1 MENSV
6 SSSGGEEKFNIAKSS
21 FLARMSH
28 EMRTPLN
35 AIIGMTTIAQTS
47 QEQDKTRYCLSKIS
61 EASLHLLGLINDI
74 LDMSKIE
81 AGNFFLTNG
90 EFNPEGMIQD
100 AVSMTRFSLNE
111 KGQHFKLELGPD
123 LPETVIADEQR
134 LGQVLIHLLSN
145 AVKFTPPE
153 GTITLEVKKIR
164 ETEGLCTLRITVSDT
179 GIGITPEQQANL
191 YALFEQADGGMARK
205 YEGTGLGL
213 TIVKSILDLM
223 GGEISLESSPGKG
236 SVFSLE
242 FTLERGKSQEQ
253 VLQEEESIRV
263 SRFSG
268 CRILMAEDVEINREI
283 IVSLL
288 EDTDVTIDCVE
299 NGVQAVELFEAHP
312 EAYDLI
318 LMDIH
323 MPEMDGYEASRRI
336 RAFEHEVCKNSDPQ
350 KTTSSHV
357 PIIAVTANVFRED
370 VKKCQDAGMN
380 DHLGKPVDY
389 GELMGCLEK
398 YLRPCAKRNLQAS
411 PDSPETRK
419 TP

>member
-6 SSSGGEEKFNIAKSS
+6 SSSGGEEKSDIAKSN

-35 AIIGMTTIAQTS
+35 AIIGMTTIAQSS
-47 QEQDKTRYCLSKIS
+47 QEQDKTEYCLSKIS

-90 EFNPEGMIQD
+90 EFNLERMIQG

-111 KGQHFKLELGPD
+111 KEQHFNLELGQD

-164 ETEGLCTLRITVSDT
+164 ETEDLCTLRITVSDT
-179 GIGITPEQQANL
+179 GVGITLEQQRNL

-205 YEGTGLGL
+205 NEGTGLGL

-236 SVFSLE
+236 SSFSLE

-253 VLQEEESIRV
+253 ALQEEETAPLLQ
-263 SRFSG
+263 FSG
-268 CRILMAEDVEINREI
+268 RRILVAEDVEINREI
-283 IVSLL
+283 IISLL
-288 EDTDVTIDCVE
+288 EDTGITIDCVE
-299 NGVQAVELFEAHP
+299 NGVQAVELFEANP
-312 EAYDLI
+312 RKYDLI

-336 RAFEHEVCKNSDPQ
+336 RAFERDARKNSEPQ
-350 KTTSSHV
+350 KAADSQI

-389 GELMGCLEK
+389 GELMRRLEK
-398 YLRPCAKRNLQAS
+398 YLLR
-411 PDSPETRK
+411 
-419 TP
+419 

>member
-1 MENSV
+1 MENSMP
-6 SSSGGEEKFNIAKSS
+6 SPGREEQFNTAKSS

-35 AIIGMTTIAQTS
+35 AIIGMTTIAQSS
-47 QEQDKTRYCLSKIS
+47 QELDKTGYCLSKIS

-81 AGNFFLTNG
+81 AGSFFLTNG
-90 EFNPEGMIQD
+90 EFDLKRLIQD

-111 KGQHFKLELGPD
+111 KGQQFSLELGPD

-134 LGQVLIHLLSN
+134 LEQVLIHLLSN

-153 GTITLEVKKIR
+153 GIITLEVKKIR

-179 GIGITPEQQANL
+179 GIGITPEQQKHL

-236 SVFSLE
+236 STFCLE
-242 FTLERGKSQEQ
+242 FTLERGKSPEQ
-253 VLQEEESIRV
+253 VPQEKETTQTP
-263 SRFSG
+263 RFSG
-268 CRILMAEDVEINREI
+268 RRILIAEDVEINREI
-283 IVSLL
+283 IISLL
-288 EDTDVTIDCVE
+288 EDTGASIDCAE
-299 NGVQAVELFEAHP
+299 NGAQAVERFEANP
-312 EAYDLI
+312 QGYDLI

-336 RAFEHEVCKNSDPQ
+336 RAFERGARKKNGEPQ
-350 KTTSSHV
+350 GAGGGQI

-370 VKKCQDAGMN
+370 VQKCQDAGMN

-389 GELMGCLEK
+389 GELMARLEK
-398 YLRPCAKRNLQAS
+398 YLQPCAKRD
-411 PDSPETRK
+411 P
-419 TP
+419 